1 MSGTRYEDY
10 IPSREIKR
18 LTLEEIAQSQQN
30 NHVSSNSSGAGS

>member
-18 LTLEEIAQSQQN
+18 LTLEEIAKANKTIMS
-30 NHVSSNSSGAGS
+30 VPI